1 MTAPMAS
8 PSCYGRPLPPP
19 QRCWSVRASA
29 SAPQGGAS
37 VLTFYQPGLHVV
49 SDCTGKERCRASES
63 SGGGDYFH
71 YFTLLPA
78 AAGESIIYNVL
89 QDERRLA
96 AALDLMCSTDVCS
109 TTGE

>member
-1 MTAPMAS
+1 MQLRVAAQS
-8 PSCYGRPLPPP
+8 
-19 QRCWSVRASA
+19 RCFI
-29 SAPQGGAS
+29 APQGGAS